1 MCCIY
6 NNCIDRFLNKYRIA
20 TVRARW
26 HNYNT
31 GRYFITICTNGR
43 EHYFGEITD
52 GEMHFSVVG
61 EYASTC
67 IGQIESLHNGV
78 FVPVYVVM
86 PDHIHL
92 VVIVDEIKEASEIL
106 SSTEEPLQCDDSS
119 VEPPQCD
126 DSSVE
131 PPQCDGSTV
140 PQCQGDTKMRV
151 VARRCGRLS
160 HIISRFKYAVTRFAN
175 LNSITFAWQTRFY
188 DRIIRNQEEMKN
200 IVQYIDDNVAKWRI
214 DSDENPV

>member
-1 MCCIY
+1 
-6 NNCIDRFLNKYRIA
+6 
-20 TVRARW
+20 
-26 HNYNT
+26 
-31 GRYFITICTNGR
+31 
-43 EHYFGEITD
+43 
-52 GEMHFSVVG
+52 MHLSVVG

-106 SSTEEPLQCDDSS
+106 SSTEEPPQCDDSS

-126 DSSVE
+126 DSSVEPPQCDDSFVE

-200 IVQYIDDNVAKWRI
+200 IVQYIDDNVAKWGI